1 VDLDYNPAL
10 ESNGASTYFNLFLD
24 LFGSNQDERETVQA
38 DLIKAGEESPS
49 IGTPGKEL
57 GLRWK
62 NTPSM
67 EFLQKK
73 DAAAAALKK
82 SQKQA
87 EKKQKDPLTPSGP
100 ALPTISGAL
109 PTNIR

>member
-10 ESNGASTYFNLFLD
+10 ETNGAGTYFNLFLD
-24 LFGSNQDERETVQA
+24 LLGSNQDERETVKA

-62 NTPSM
+62 NSVSAETKQKYEEKEAEAKASYVAQLASYTPSM

-73 DAAAAALKK
+73 
-82 SQKQA
+82 
-87 EKKQKDPLTPSGP
+87 
-100 ALPTISGAL
+100 
-109 PTNIR
+109 